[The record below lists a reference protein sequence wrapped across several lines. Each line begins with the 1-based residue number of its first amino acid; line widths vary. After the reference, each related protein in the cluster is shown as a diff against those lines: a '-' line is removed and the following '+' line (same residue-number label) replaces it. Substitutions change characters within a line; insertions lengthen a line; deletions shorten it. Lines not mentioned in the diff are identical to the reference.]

1 MTGEATTVF
10 DLLAED
16 FLRRYPKD
24 AAADVELLP
33 RDQLK
38 ELFSAQTDES
48 AAALLGAMRP
58 EVSAEFLTTAD
69 GPRRAR
75 WLSVLE
81 TSRAAVILSRL
92 DDDVRGEILAG
103 LNPSVAREIDEILS
117 YPPETAG
124 AIMDTRVSRFRVDA
138 SAEMAT
144 NQLRG
149 LGDTRIGSLHLV
161 DDSGHYLGSVR
172 IQDLALAD
180 PDQKLRELITT
191 PPVAVQAIAST
202 TEVVDLL
209 EQHRLPTLPVV
220 DFEGH
225 LIGVIRQNALLS
237 AVEAEASADI
247 QTMVG
252 VSRDERSLSPVGFAV
267 RKRLPWLQIN
277 LLTAFLASFVVG
289 LFEDTIARFTALA
302 ILLPVVAGQS
312 GNTGAQALAV
322 TMRGL
327 ALREVNFRSDATRV
341 AAKEVCVAAINGV
354 AVALVTAAAV
364 LLWSRS
370 PGLAAVIGV
379 SMVISMTIAGLAGAA
394 IPMILTKL
402 GQDPAQASSIV
413 LTTVTDVVGFLSF
426 LGLATLFIRLL

>member
-1 MTGEATTVF
+1 MTAEAATVF

-16 FLRRYPKD
+16 FLRRYPKH

-33 RDQLK
+33 RDQFH

-58 EVSAEFLTTAD
+58 EVSAEFIATAD

-75 WLSVLE
+75 WLSALE
-81 TSRAAVILSRL
+81 TSRAAVILNRL

-103 LNPSVAREIDEILS
+103 LNPSVAREIEEILS

-124 AIMDTRVSRFRVDA
+124 AIMDTRVSHFRVDA

-149 LGDTRIGSLHLV
+149 LGDTRISSLHLV
-161 DDSGHYLGSVR
+161 DDDGHYLGSVR

-191 PPVAVQAIAST
+191 TPVAVQAIAST

-327 ALREVNFRSDATRV
+327 ALREVSFRSDATRV

-394 IPMILTKL
+394 IPMILTRL